1 MTLVSTLA
9 LLRLFPDGPGPSE
22 PLLAGMEGSFEKQV
36 LHLGVVTRL
45 RLKVAPITHSLED
58 ILSSL
63 KQCLSRGWI

>member
-45 RLKVAPITHSLED
+45 RLKVDTYNT
-58 ILSSL
+58 
-63 KQCLSRGWI
+63 